1 MINMDDFNALSKF
14 ESKKSS
20 CKQAKDVRILCFCL
34 HTCCIG
40 ISFNLLLFVV
50 N

>member
-1 MINMDDFNALSKF
+1 MVNVDDFNDLSK
-14 ESKKSS
+14 SQKSS
-20 CKQAKDVRILCFCL
+20 CKQAKEVRILCFCL
-34 HTCCIG
+34 HMCCIG